1 MKFINSSIL
10 PSFMIVLQNL
20 KYLNLSFNKLD
31 SLEILENYCP
41 NLIHLDL
48 SHNLLKKLRVNSSI
62 VEYLD
67 ISYND
72 FQKIEDFALNISDKL
87 IFLNIKGNSLYLHHP
102 FQKTLMKIIETF
114 KNIQFYNNKNLIHV
128 IENGKNLND
137 EVIINDDKIYE
148 NSKFFQDVQIN
159 KELGFLLLFY
169 A

>member
-87 IFLNIKGNSLYLHHP
+87 IFLNIKGMVNWAARNA
-102 FQKTLMKIIETF
+102 IIILPNF
-114 KNIQFYNNKNLIHV
+114 
-128 IENGKNLND
+128 LNRCLQVFMERKD
-137 EVIINDDKIYE
+137 I
-148 NSKFFQDVQIN
+148 
-159 KELGFLLLFY
+159 
-169 A
+169 